1 MGITI
6 VEVGIFV
13 GVVIVVVFLVKFLRV
28 CCSKGDPLAET
39 IPIINNGSSINED
52 SQYTDI

>member
-6 VEVGIFV
+6 VEVGVVV
-13 GVVIVVVFLVKFLRV
+13 GVVIVVIFLVKFLRI
-28 CCSKGDPLAET
+28 CCSKSDPLAET
-39 IPIINNGSSINED
+39 IPIINNDSSINEN